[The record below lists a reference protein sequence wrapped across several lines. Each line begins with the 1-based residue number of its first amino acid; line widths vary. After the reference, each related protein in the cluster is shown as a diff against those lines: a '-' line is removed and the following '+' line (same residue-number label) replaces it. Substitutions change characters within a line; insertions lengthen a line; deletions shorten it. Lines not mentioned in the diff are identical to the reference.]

1 MFQFFVKYPECL
13 GQLVLLGTLG
23 AAGQVVVFW
32 LVKLFRQHIV
42 PFIITTRKLVTTL
55 ISVFIFH
62 HGITSVQ
69 LLGVA
74 ITFLIVLY
82 DFKKEISHQKSID
95 SSTVGSG
102 SFKEEVE
109 LNTLM
114 SEESWE
120 VNPIE

>member
-1 MFQFFVKYPECL
+1 M
-13 GQLVLLGTLG
+13 
-23 AAGQVVVFW
+23 
-32 LVKLFRQHIV
+32 
-42 PFIITTRKLVTTL
+42 VTTL